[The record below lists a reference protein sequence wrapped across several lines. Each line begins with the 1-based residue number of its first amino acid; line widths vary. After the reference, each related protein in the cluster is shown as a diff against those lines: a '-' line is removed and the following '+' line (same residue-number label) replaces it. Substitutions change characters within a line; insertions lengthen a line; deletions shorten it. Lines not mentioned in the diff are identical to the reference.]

1 MNGQLILKTTSFLI
15 QISQL
20 YFAYICTCRIF
31 MYCVDILVHIYK
43 KLYIYNVVTKIREF
57 SKV

>member
-1 MNGQLILKTTSFLI
+1 
-15 QISQL
+15 
-20 YFAYICTCRIF
+20 

-43 KLYIYNVVTKIREF
+43 KIYIYNVVTKIREF